1 MWHRQK
7 YWSNSKSNGKFMTFN
22 IGDVRFID
30 GLQCMASALETLA
43 DNLITPST
51 NNYAMFEMMTN
62 ILTLMS

>member
-1 MWHRQK
+1 
-7 YWSNSKSNGKFMTFN
+7 MTFN

-51 NNYAMFEMMTN
+51 NNYEMFEMMTN